1 MSNLY
6 ISKKQL
12 SILTLGLMSLT
23 REEKAFNYGLENGI
37 FTEDDIYDYV
47 ETLRTFAGKIDQED
61 GAILS
66 TEINFDDV
74 DHKDCVD
81 LSGMSL
87 DGGIQKGKTMIILN
101 VLGVALLYALWRMD
115 RNSAGS
121 YKEMDT
127 VGAFLLPLMM
137 AVSICWIIFDLIF
150 TII

>member
-1 MSNLY
+1 
-6 ISKKQL
+6 
-12 SILTLGLMSLT
+12 
-23 REEKAFNYGLENGI
+23 
-37 FTEDDIYDYV
+37 
-47 ETLRTFAGKIDQED
+47 
-61 GAILS
+61 
-66 TEINFDDV
+66 
-74 DHKDCVD
+74 
-81 LSGMSL
+81 
-87 DGGIQKGKTMIILN
+87 MIILN

>member
-1 MSNLY
+1 MSKQCVNNRSCLWIAKQKEKKVQMSNLY

-23 REEKAFNYGLENGI
+23 REEKAFNYGIENGI

-47 ETLRTFAGKIDQED
+47 ETLRSFAGKIDQED

-87 DGGIQKGKTMIILN
+87 DGGI
-101 VLGVALLYALWRMD
+101 
-115 RNSAGS
+115 
-121 YKEMDT
+121 
-127 VGAFLLPLMM
+127 
-137 AVSICWIIFDLIF
+137 
-150 TII
+150 